1 MYFGSLYIF
10 RWAKVQLMPD
20 TQQLFGTDLL
30 AVGAQFLAFIQSEA
44 LLTPQHFSCKQ
55 NIYVEVKLQIN
66 IILYN
71 LQIIDMNSLTM
82 KKPEM
87 LTLIKQD
94 AKRP

>member
-1 MYFGSLYIF
+1 
-10 RWAKVQLMPD
+10 MPD

-55 NIYVEVKLQIN
+55 NIHVYVEVKLQIN

-71 LQIIDMNSLTM
+71 LKIIDMNSLTM